1 MLINLSLLLHPGT
14 YPEQSRTSKMEIF
27 AKIANSFE
35 PLTIF
40 ANSYIL
46 DVRLRSDYVSTI
58 STISSGIYLQFYQEL
73 QDNFYLQSFCRSIIS
88 VKKFFPVAQLQN
100 SVSNRKSNSITKLE
114 IHSCKK
120 EFLPSC
126 KKYCWKTSRNNLLKP
141 LNILIENSPFRQ
153 LITQR

>member
-1 MLINLSLLLHPGT
+1 
-14 YPEQSRTSKMEIF
+14 MEIF

-73 QDNFYLQSFCRSIIS
+73 
-88 VKKFFPVAQLQN
+88 
-100 SVSNRKSNSITKLE
+100 
-114 IHSCKK
+114 
-120 EFLPSC
+120 
-126 KKYCWKTSRNNLLKP
+126 
-141 LNILIENSPFRQ
+141 
-153 LITQR
+153 

>member
-46 DVRLRSDYVSTI
+46 DVRLRSDYVSNI

-73 QDNFYLQSFCRSIIS
+73 QDNFYLQSFCRSKI
-88 VKKFFPVAQLQN
+88 AQLQN